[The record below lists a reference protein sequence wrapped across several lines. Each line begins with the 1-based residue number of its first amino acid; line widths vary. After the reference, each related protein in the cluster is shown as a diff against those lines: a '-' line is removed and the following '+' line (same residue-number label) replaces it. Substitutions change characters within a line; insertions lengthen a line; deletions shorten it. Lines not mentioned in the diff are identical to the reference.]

1 MIPFSTLNIWHE
13 HNIWVYK
20 CTSLLISRT
29 LYLCKTP
36 DNSTVDD
43 PLTGYDVR
51 PLESFVPAQ
60 LPSCRWHKQLGE
72 IRNIGNHGIQGHS
85 FATFSFLH
93 VTYVTYNTVCFF
105 HWLPSQFQRRTLGG
119 KMEEATNCFSLF
131 IFLKQNWK
139 RRERQK
145 WSTKQ
150 EEVMEEATWFSTS
163 CCARTTKCLL
173 SFHHHR
179 HHHCHHL
186 CHHHCHHH
194 QGWAQQSRIFLLFF
208 IFWDA

>member
-1 MIPFSTLNIWHE
+1 MIPFSTPNIWHE

-36 DNSTVDD
+36 DNSRVDD

-60 LPSCRWHKQLGE
+60 LPSCPWHKQLEGRSE
-72 IRNIGNHGIQGHS
+72 ILEIMAFKVIILHH
-85 FATFSFLH
+85 FLFVFSSS
-93 VTYVTYNTVCFF
+93 YVCYIWYSLLSISNKETWGQNEG
-105 HWLPSQFQRRTLGG
+105 SQELFQ
-119 KMEEATNCFSLF
+119 SIYLF
-131 IFLKQNWK
+131 KQNWK

-163 CCARTTKCLL
+163 CCA
-173 SFHHHR
+173 
-179 HHHCHHL
+179 
-186 CHHHCHHH
+186 
-194 QGWAQQSRIFLLFF
+194 
-208 IFWDA
+208 